1 MKTTTTFKGM
11 LFIACLVF
19 KSLPLF
25 SQNPANPLETSETK
39 TLTVI
44 LVDKETRE
52 AIPFGNVL
60 VFDLSSTQLTVG
72 TTNMEGTTKLIAP
85 SMNTYI
91 IKGVYVGYDVTIDTI
106 FCSKARCNRI
116 DTLALETSKS
126 VCFQFCCGCVFFSD
140 VETEE
145 EVYEAERQLE
155 RMEEE
160 TEIRADLNDFVC
172 YPNPVEKM
180 LNVTIHGTDATEL
193 IMMNV
198 KGETLIRKEITLSD
212 YQFELNLEMYAAG
225 LYYVVC
231 RGEGLSSNT
240 RTIIKQ

>member
-1 MKTTTTFKGM
+1 MKTTTTLKAV
-11 LFIACLVF
+11 LTICYLV
-19 KSLPLF
+19 STNIQLL
-25 SQNPANPLETSETK
+25 SQNPTHTLETNETK

-52 AIPFGNVL
+52 AIPFGNVVVL
-60 VFDLSSTQLTVG
+60 DLSSTQVTVG
-72 TTNMEGTTKLIAP
+72 TTNMDGLTYLIVP
-85 SMNTYI
+85 SRDTYI
-91 IKGVYVGYDVTIDTI
+91 IKGNYVGYTLVIDTL
-106 FCSKARCNRI
+106 FCSKPRCYRT
-116 DTLALETSKS
+116 DTLALEPAILD
-126 VCFQFCCGCVFFSD
+126 CFISYCCCFSYDD

-160 TEIRADLNDFVC
+160 AEIRADLNDFVC
-172 YPNPVEKM
+172 YPNPVEKI
-180 LNVTIHGTDATEL
+180 LNVTINGMDATEL

-198 KGETLIRKEITLSD
+198 KGETLIRKEITQSD